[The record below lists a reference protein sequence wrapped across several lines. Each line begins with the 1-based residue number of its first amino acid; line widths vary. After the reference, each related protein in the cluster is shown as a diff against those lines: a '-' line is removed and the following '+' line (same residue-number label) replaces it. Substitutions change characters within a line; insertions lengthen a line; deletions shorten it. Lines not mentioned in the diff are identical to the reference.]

1 MSREGP
7 GRRMGHWHSCHPV
20 DCAAE
25 RNPKTPLA
33 AVACLRRRLPHPPL
47 PEPGRPP
54 PAAEI
59 WRDQLSLHQS
69 QQGQC
74 ALVIPSPWHT
84 CRRYRRPGQA
94 GLHQRCSSRVVARSG
109 GLVGGR
115 VDRLIGWRNG
125 GWRNARGG
133 GPWEGARA
141 SPRIFLLRDHATF
154 LTFKLFATLT
164 VQDHNPFLAVDARG
178 EHGMDLPIFQVCHR
192 A

>member
-1 MSREGP
+1 MKSCGLFTHVTRVTRDICAVVRSRTTTLT
-7 GRRMGHWHSCHPV
+7 RRFGGF
-20 DCAAE
+20 AAGS
-25 RNPKTPLA
+25 PA
-33 AVACLRRRLPHPPL
+33 APPA
-47 PEPGRPP
+47 EPGRPP

-69 QQGQC
+69 QQGQR

-125 GWRNARGG
+125 GMRGASRTAAAARLA
-133 GPWEGARA
+133 ED
-141 SPRIFLLRDHATF
+141 IYFLLRDHATF
-154 LTFKLFATLT
+154 LTFHLFATLT
-164 VQDHNPFLAVDARG
+164 VQDHNPFLSVDASG
-178 EHGMDLPIFQVCHR
+178 
-192 A
+192 